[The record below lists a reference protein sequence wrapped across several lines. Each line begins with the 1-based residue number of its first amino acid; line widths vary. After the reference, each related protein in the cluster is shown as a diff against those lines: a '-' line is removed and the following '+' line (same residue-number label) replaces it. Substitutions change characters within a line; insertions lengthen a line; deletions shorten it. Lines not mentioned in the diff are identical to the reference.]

1 MAPDRKDAGA
11 INDAFLGWLD
21 RRRGR
26 RRPYF
31 AFLNFYDAHA
41 PYLPPEGT
49 PVRFGPG
56 PSSELDFLVLVEH
69 WSEIDKLRLPRTSP
83 T

>member
-26 RRPYF
+26 RPYF
-31 AFLNFYDAHA
+31 AFLNYYDAHT

-49 PVRFGPG
+49 PIRFGPG
-56 PSSELDFLVLVEH
+56 PAL
-69 WSEIDKLRLPRTSP
+69 
-83 T
+83 